1 MTAQLPFC
9 ESVSVPNEVLKE
21 YAHFFFVKNL
31 FQAPRVSS
39 VAAAELEQRLLREL
53 PVLDQPVAE
62 VDSLQAESL
71 TADALKHAY
80 DSRIRPIVVRGYAKQ
95 ARCVRHWTP
104 EYFRERYGDY
114 RVFYTSADKMIND
127 DGTRLADFV
136 ERAVAG
142 NKNRDYVENLSGIF
156 NTYPELHADL
166 ELNRLEAAFGQ
177 YASYLHI
184 AQLFVG
190 GPGTGASFHCANELN
205 GFLNIYGKKRWT
217 LLHPKY
223 SFAMYSTL
231 MNKGFFVGSLVKHR
245 APVGFREVHFPLY
258 NRVPRLTVTLE
269 PGDLLLNPP
278 WWWHAVD
285 NVTPVTISVATRWR
299 IRPKYERQNSLFEF
313 IQSHYAK
320 DMAFLGAELPND
332 DVVVSDDHV
341 KKNYL
346 SYAAMGWDASS

>member
-1 MTAQLPFC
+1 MTHGIPFA
-9 ESVSVPNEVLKE
+9 ESVPVPDEVLRE
-21 YAHFFFVKNL
+21 YQHLFFVKNL
-31 FQAPRVSS
+31 FQAPRLHN
-39 VAAAELEQRLLREL
+39 ALAAELEQRLKDTL
-53 PVLDQPVAE
+53 PVLAEPAAE
-62 VDSLQAESL
+62 VDSLDADSL
-71 TADALKHAY
+71 SADVLKHEY
-80 DSRIRPIVVRGYAKQ
+80 DARIRPIVVRGYAKH
-95 ARCVRHWTP
+95 ARCVRLWNP
-104 EYFRERYGDY
+104 DYFRGKYGDFPI
-114 RVFYTSADKMIND
+114 FYTSADRMIND

-136 ERAVAG
+136 DRVVAG

-156 NTYPELHADL
+156 NAHPELHADL
-166 ELNRLEAAFGQ
+166 ELDRLGAAFGK
-177 YASYLHI
+177 YANYLHI
-184 AQLFVG
+184 AQLFIG

-205 GFLNIYGKKRWT
+205 GFLNIHGKKRWT

-245 APVGFREVHFPLY
+245 APVGFREAHFPLY

-269 PGDLLLNPP
+269 PGDLLINPP

-299 IRPKYERQNSLFEF
+299 IQTAYERQNPLFEF
-313 IQSHYAK
+313 IQSHYAR

-332 DVVVSDDHV
+332 DLVVSDDHV

-346 SYAAMGWDASS
+346 SYEAMGWEASP